1 MRRAAARFA
10 VAAAFLTAALVL
22 RGPSFV
28 PAVIDIDEGLY
39 MLQARE
45 WLRGGLPYVAAW
57 DMHPVG
63 APALFALAMA
73 LFGDGI
79 WVLRALGAACVGAT
93 ALALVTIARG
103 GGVAVAPAVATGLLY
118 VAGTTLFGGLAT
130 NTEILMAPLTAWAMA
145 LAAQARGVAP
155 GVAPSIARIAA
166 MGSLI
171 GVALLIKPVAV
182 FEGSLAWLIAI
193 VPSWR
198 AGGLATGRVLVL
210 AASYAALCATPSIMV
225 AAAYAALGAWEAFLD
240 GAILA
245 PLRYAGGRVP
255 ALDALRYVAAA
266 LLAVPWLATL
276 AALGCVGGARGPRQ
290 AGLRGVAVLWF
301 AATAAAIVAPGQ
313 FYPHYFL
320 LALPPLALLATLGAR
335 AVARGIGA
343 RHVGRL
349 AVAALVLAGLD
360 ALTRMAVPRL
370 YDPAGLTRPDPVRA
384 VAAALAAH
392 VAPGD
397 PVWVVNYPPVVHVLA
412 GAGLATRYVFPQHLT
427 GAHAAVTGI
436 DADAEVRRILESRPA
451 ALVVYR
457 GWWLQVRPVLRP
469 AIEAALA
476 GSYARVAEI
485 DEALGPVEIWAR
497 R

>member
-10 VAAAFLTAALVL
+10 VAAALLTAALVL

-63 APALFALAMA
+63 APTLFALAMG

-79 WVLRALGAACVGAT
+79 WVLRGLGAACVGAT

-103 GGVAVAPAVATGLLY
+103 CGVAVAPAVATGLLY
-118 VAGTTLFGGLAT
+118 IAGTTLFGGLAT

-145 LAAQARGVAP
+145 LAAQAP
-155 GVAPSIARIAA
+155 GVAPIMARIAA
-166 MGSLI
+166 MGVLI

-193 VPSWR
+193 MPSWR
-198 AGGLATGRVLVL
+198 AGGLKTARVLVL
-210 AASYAALCATPSIMV
+210 AVVYAALCATPSVVV
-225 AAAYAALGAWEAFLD
+225 AVSYAALGAWEAFLD

-255 ALDALRYVAAA
+255 TLDALRYVAAA
-266 LLAVPWLATL
+266 LVAVPWLATL

-320 LALPPLALLATLGAR
+320 LALPPLALLAMLGAR

-370 YDPAGLTRPDPVRA
+370 YDPAGLTRPDPVRE

-412 GAGLATRYVFPQHLT
+412 GAGLSTRYVFPQHLT

-436 DADAEVRRILESRPA
+436 DADAEVRRILDSRPA

-457 GWWLQVRPVLRP
+457 GWWLQVRPALRP
-469 AIEAALA
+469 VIEAALA

-485 DEALGPVEIWAR
+485 DEALGPVEIWTR